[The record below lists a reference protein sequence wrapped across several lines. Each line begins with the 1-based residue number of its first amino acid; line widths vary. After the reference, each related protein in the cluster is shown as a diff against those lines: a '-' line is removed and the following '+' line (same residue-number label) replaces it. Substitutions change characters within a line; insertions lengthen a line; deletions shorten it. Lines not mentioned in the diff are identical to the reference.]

1 MEPIL
6 GEEIGMSN
14 LPRVWGYPSLADYL
28 ATKPEA
34 SIFSPFSAL
43 TIRDLLYRQAELK
56 KLQDEHERLEWRDYQ
71 SQRNFNDG
79 PCYAKNWE
87 DLSASDGKG
96 NSSEQWEHFQLIQR
110 KLWAYREALIQAS
123 TIAGYPSPTA
133 FDFDVIQR
141 QLDVR
146 CKKTSKLTLMG
157 RDGSMWG
164 STIDPTGHALDV
176 TSLRRRQNLNEDAF
190 TRWTTGTLLPW
201 FDKRWPRFRKNEP
214 RYGGPGYVAEP
225 FLNFSFCVSTVIAST
240 LPITAISVLF
250 YVNSMRGKLIT
261 IGVLNILYALC
272 FNIFTNPRRSD
283 VFIAVS
289 TFAAV
294 LAMFVNVNNSNN
306 IVH

>member
-14 LPRVWGYPSLADYL
+14 LPSVWGYPSLADYL

-34 SIFSPFSAL
+34 STFSPFSAL

-56 KLQDEHERLEWRDYQ
+56 KLQDELERLEWRDYQ
-71 SQRNFNDG
+71 SQRNFNSG

-87 DLSASDGKG
+87 DLSAPDEKG
-96 NSSEQWEHFQLIQR
+96 NSSEQWKHFQLIQE
-110 KLWAYREALIQAS
+110 KLWAYSRFSPFFFWWMCPDKHLGEALIQAS
-123 TIAGYPSPTA
+123 TIAGYPSPTT

-141 QLDVR
+141 QLDVYDE
-146 CKKTSKLTLMG
+146 KTLTLMG
-157 RDGSMWG
+157 RDCSMWG
-164 STIDPTGHALDV
+164 STLDPTGHALDV
-176 TSLRRRQNLNEDAF
+176 INLRRRQNLNEDAF

-201 FDKRWPRFRKNEP
+201 FDKRWPRLRKNEP

-250 YVNSMRGKLIT
+250 YVNSMRGRLIT

-289 TFAAV
+289 T
-294 LAMFVNVNNSNN
+294 
-306 IVH
+306 

>member
-6 GEEIGMSN
+6 GGEIGMSN
-14 LPRVWGYPSLADYL
+14 LPSVWGYPSLADYL

-56 KLQDEHERLEWRDYQ
+56 KLQVEHERLEWRDYQ
-71 SQRNFNDG
+71 SQRNFNGG

-87 DLSASDGKG
+87 DLSAPDEKG
-96 NSSEQWEHFQLIQR
+96 NSSEQWEHFQLIQE
-110 KLWAYREALIQAS
+110 KLWAYSRFSPFFFWWMRPDKHLGEALIQAS
-123 TIAGYPSPTA
+123 TIAGYPSPTT

-141 QLDVR
+141 QLDVYDE
-146 CKKTSKLTLMG
+146 KTLTLMG

-164 STIDPTGHALDV
+164 STLDPTDHALDV
-176 TSLRRRQNLNEDAF
+176 INLRRRQNLNEDAF

-201 FDKRWPRFRKNEP
+201 FDKRWPRLRKNEP
-214 RYGGPGYVAEP
+214 RYGGPGYVAGP
-225 FLNFSFCVSTVIAST
+225 FLNFSFCVSTVVASA
-240 LPITAISVLF
+240 LPVTAISVLF
-250 YVNSMRGKLIT
+250 YVNSMRGRLIT

-272 FNIFTNPRRSD
+272 FNIFTNPRRPD

-289 TFAAV
+289 T
-294 LAMFVNVNNSNN
+294 
-306 IVH
+306 

>member
-1 MEPIL
+1 MEPTL
-6 GEEIGMSN
+6 GGEFGMSN
-14 LPRVWGYPSLADYL
+14 LPSVWGYPSLADYL

-71 SQRNFNDG
+71 GQGNFKDR
-79 PCYAKNWE
+79 PCYAKKWE
-87 DLSASDGKG
+87 DLSALDEKG
-96 NSSEQWEHFQLIQR
+96 NSSEQWEHFQLIQK
-110 KLWAYREALIQAS
+110 KLWAYSRFSPFFFWWMCPDKHLGKALIQAY

-141 QLDVR
+141 QLDVHY
-146 CKKTSKLTLMG
+146 KKTLTLMG

-164 STIDPTGHALDV
+164 SALDPTGHALDMI
-176 TSLRRRQNLNEDAF
+176 SLRRRQNLNEDAF

-201 FDKRWPRFRKNEP
+201 FDKRWPRLRKNEP
-214 RYGGPGYVAEP
+214 RYGGPGYVAGP

-240 LPITAISVLF
+240 LPITAISVLL
-250 YVNSMRGKLIT
+250 YVNSMRGRLIT

-272 FNIFTNPRRSD
+272 FSTFTNPRRSE

-289 TFAAV
+289 T
-294 LAMFVNVNNSNN
+294 
-306 IVH
+306 

>member
-14 LPRVWGYPSLADYL
+14 LPNVWGYPSLADYL

-56 KLQDEHERLEWRDYQ
+56 KLQDEHERLEWGDYQ
-71 SQRNFNDG
+71 SQKNFKDR

-87 DLSASDGKG
+87 DLSAPDEKG
-96 NSSEQWEHFQLIQR
+96 NSEQWKHFQLIQE
-110 KLWAYREALIQAS
+110 KLWAYSRFSLFFRWMCSDKHLGQTLIQAS

-133 FDFDVIQR
+133 FDFDVIQH

-146 CKKTSKLTLMG
+146 DGKTLTLMG

-164 STIDPTGHALDV
+164 STLDPTGHALDMIN
-176 TSLRRRQNLNEDAF
+176 LRRRQSLNEDAF

-201 FDKRWPRFRKNEP
+201 FDKRWPRLRKNDP
-214 RYGGPGYVAEP
+214 RYGGPGYVAGP
-225 FLNFSFCVSTVIAST
+225 FLNFSFYVSTVIAST
-240 LPITAISVLF
+240 LPIAAISVLF
-250 YVNSMRGKLIT
+250 YVNPMQGRLIT

-289 TFAAV
+289 T
-294 LAMFVNVNNSNN
+294 
-306 IVH
+306 

>member
-6 GEEIGMSN
+6 GGEIGMSN
-14 LPRVWGYPSLADYL
+14 LPNVWGYPSLADYL

-56 KLQDEHERLEWRDYQ
+56 NLQDEHERLELRDYQ
-71 SQRNFNDG
+71 SQRNFNGG

-87 DLSASDGKG
+87 DLSAPDEEG
-96 NSSEQWEHFQLIQR
+96 NSSEQWEHFQLIQE

-123 TIAGYPSPTA
+123 TIAGYPSPTT
-133 FDFDVIQR
+133 FDFDVIRR
-141 QLDVR
+141 QLDVLYD
-146 CKKTSKLTLMG
+146 KKILTLMG

-164 STIDPTGHALDV
+164 STVNPTGHALDV
-176 TSLRRRQNLNEDAF
+176 INLRRRQNLNEDAF

-201 FDKRWPRFRKNEP
+201 FDRCWPRLRKNEP

-250 YVNSMRGKLIT
+250 YVNSMRGRLIS

-294 LAMFVNVNNSNN
+294 LAMFVTMNDSNN
-306 IVH
+306 IAH